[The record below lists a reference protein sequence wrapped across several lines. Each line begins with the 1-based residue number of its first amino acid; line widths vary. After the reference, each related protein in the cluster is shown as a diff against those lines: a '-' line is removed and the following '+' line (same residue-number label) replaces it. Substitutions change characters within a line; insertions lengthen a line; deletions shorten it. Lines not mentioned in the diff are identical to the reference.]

1 MKKQKPFFKGI
12 LGFTRAD
19 DDVLAKE
26 ADNSIYRWWWE
37 FMRLSPVFWYART
50 RCIDPVDPKI
60 AETYS
65 LVGDLTDDTFYKWWN
80 TTGRY
85 SFAEAKRPNKVEV
98 LDLNNLEQHPFKEKA
113 FYLEIPLTIRR
124 ETILKQI
131 KEKLDEYH
139 DGRYMDLAATSTA
152 KLKLFTKRYRLRT
165 IELEY
170 WVLLYRMLY
179 PKIEMWRIGD
189 RLQISPH
196 LRIRG
201 LHGWEESPL
210 FSRLS
215 SITGR
220 YLYKAK
226 FSLNNLAYGNFPN
239 TTKLNFGEDF
249 IPFGEHHHSD
259 YLKATE
265 LDTKEYKSDFYLWL
279 EKEYGNILKNEIIRR
294 NHLETLYRMP
304 DGKVRK
310 RVPKFISGES
320 DLI

>member
-1 MKKQKPFFKGI
+1 MKKQKEFFKGI

-19 DDVLAKE
+19 DEVLARE
-26 ADNSIYRWWWE
+26 ADESIYRWWWE
-37 FMRLSPVFWYART
+37 FMRLSPVFWYARN
-50 RCIDPVDPKI
+50 RGIEPVDTKI
-60 AETYS
+60 SETNS
-65 LVGDLTDDTFYKWWN
+65 LIGDLSDDVFYRWWN

-124 ETILKQI
+124 ETIIKQI
-131 KEKLDEYH
+131 KEKLDDHH

-152 KLKLFTKRYRLRT
+152 KLKLFTKRYRLKT

-201 LHGWEESPL
+201 LHGWEESSL
-210 FSRLS
+210 FGSLS
-215 SITGR
+215 SISGR

-226 FSLNNLAYGNFPN
+226 FSLNNLVYGNFPN
-239 TTKLNFGEDF
+239 TSKLNFNDDF
-249 IPFGEHHHSD
+249 MPFGKEHHAD
-259 YLKATE
+259 YLKATK
-265 LDTKEYKSDFYLWL
+265 LDTKEYKSEFYLWL
-279 EKEYGNILKNEIIRR
+279 EEEYGNKLRHEVIRR
-294 NHLETLYRMP
+294 NHLTDAYRLP

-310 RVPKFISGES
+310 RIPKFISGES